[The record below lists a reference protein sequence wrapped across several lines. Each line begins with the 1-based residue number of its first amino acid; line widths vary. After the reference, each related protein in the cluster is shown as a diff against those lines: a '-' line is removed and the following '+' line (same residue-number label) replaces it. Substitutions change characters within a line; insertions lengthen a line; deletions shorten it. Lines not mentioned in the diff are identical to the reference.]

1 MDQWTI
7 NEEFPYISV
16 EVVDEN
22 HLKLTQERFYLNNAN
37 IKEKNQTLMLVAL
50 KNKKDILGM
59 SDFKNYP
66 KVNYGA
72 YGFYRVLCNEDLLY
86 KINGMLEEKLLE
98 PRDRL
103 NIINDFF
110 SLTLANN
117 LQFNDFLSFV
127 RYFQDEENYEI
138 LSSILEGLN
147 EFQSIFL
154 KK

>member
-1 MDQWTI
+1 MRDQWTI

-22 HLKLTQERFYLNNAN
+22 HLKIEYEG
-37 IKEKNQTLMLVAL
+37 KKSMLVAL

-66 KVNYGA
+66 KVNY
-72 YGFYRVLCNEDLLY
+72 VLCNEDLLY

-147 EFQSIFL
+147 EFQYIFL